1 MKKVGPVV
9 RFADLKKDGMII
21 ETRRTRLTNTG
32 SPAAVCIAS
41 CYLPDYYSNA
51 PKQKARRTNPASL
64 QQHRR
69 LLNSLGGKVLH
80 VFPLDLNQVPA
91 LSNPLFDL
99 ALTLR
104 VEQDCCLLDKL
115 QAAPLVLIQIGL
127 KLLVI
132 RVRPGLCRCWCR
144 RWCRFWHGV
153 WCWLGWMHSIPA
165 HDPKRS
171 CCEQHYCDY

>member
-9 RFADLKKDGMII
+9 ALCRSQK
-21 ETRRTRLTNTG
+21 RRHDHRHAAHARVTNTG
-32 SPAAVCIAS
+32 SPAAVCIQL
-41 CYLPDYYSNA
+41 LPAGLLQQCNQ
-51 PKQKARRTNPASL
+51 KQKARRTNPASL
-64 QQHRR
+64 QQRRR
-69 LLNSLGGKVLH
+69 LLNSLGGKILH
-80 VFPLDLNQVPA
+80 VFPLDLNQVPT
-91 LSNPLFDL
+91 LSHPLLDL

-115 QAAPLVLIQIGL
+115 QAAPLVLIQISL

-144 RWCRFWHGV
+144 HWCRFWLLWG
-153 WCWLGWMHSIPA
+153 WLGWMHSIPA